1 MKLVI
6 EEARDHME
14 CLDQVRK
21 THGTDCLIVHSFKQ
35 PDSYCIIVAIESAD
49 VKTGAQLVSSVV
61 GATVPQASPLPS
73 KVGVSDAAEPT
84 VYAKTLA
91 EGDSQEHTT
100 PEISPS
106 ILELARKLGIAK
118 STIYRWRA
126 DGWGIDDLFDD
137 GWDVEEVREWSKD
150 MKRARRAVLRPPLDA
165 SLDEGE
171 EDSRDYGALYRKFKA
186 LKEGLN
192 LRQLQGSL
200 VEKAEVETMMAM
212 RISELTTAL
221 DSLAAQ
227 LAPRLAPLPRES
239 EIQGVLRSA
248 FHELRDHF
256 ARGSGG

>member
-73 KVGVSDAAEPT
+73 KVGVSDAAAPT

-106 ILELARKLGIAK
+106 ILELARKLGALSEEAK
-118 STIYRWRA
+118 GPKQNPANVSQKEFEA
-126 DGWGIDDLFDD
+126 LSFS
-137 GWDVEEVREWSKD
+137 EV
-150 MKRARRAVLRPPLDA
+150 
-165 SLDEGE
+165 LDEVVSKRTPSEQKAQQRAIEALVSVDVGQAGGDAIFDVTE
-171 EDSRDYGALYRKFKA
+171 RHTPRSNAPASDSAILF
-186 LKEGLN
+186 
-192 LRQLQGSL
+192 SSI
-200 VEKAEVETMMAM
+200 
-212 RISELTTAL
+212 ISQCINMKPKVNFIGT
-221 DSLAAQ
+221 Q
-227 LAPRLAPLPRES
+227 R
-239 EIQGVLRSA
+239 
-248 FHELRDHF
+248 
-256 ARGSGG
+256 